1 MSDCRINVNLDVYDN
16 RMLDVAEISRLRAE
30 QEVAAVGNK
39 EAIVVASP
47 IDVEGVVPDGEDGEG
62 DAEDGEEV
70 AEEGIDE
77 VAD

>member
-16 RMLDVAEISRLRAE
+16 RMLDVAEISRLRVE
-30 QEVAAVGNK
+30 QEVAAVGNE
-39 EAIVVASP
+39 EAVAVASP
-47 IDVEGVVPDGEDGEG
+47 IDVEGVVPDGEDGER

-70 AEEGIDE
+70 AEEGNDE